1 MTHWQLFP
9 VCEWRGRTEETDH
22 VSHEIYFTN
31 MHVTLNPMF
40 TFVCHVSGSYSVN
53 FSLSS
58 TLPVRA
64 IFVIFTRLF
73 SGNHC
78 AAELIGIQKGSMC
91 DSAWLNKRRLLDLGR
106 GVYYSSSDFIQWT
119 RPQFIIRTQCGGHP
133 VISGEKIL
141 QKEVQMWLSFYPN
154 FIQWT
159 LCTLVLVLVFDIQLG

>member
-1 MTHWQLFP
+1 M
-9 VCEWRGRTEETDH
+9 DH
-22 VSHEIYFTN
+22 VSHEIHFTN
-31 MHVTLNPMF
+31 THVTINPMF
-40 TFVCHVSGSYSVN
+40 TFVRHVSGG
-53 FSLSS
+53 LAL

-78 AAELIGIQKGSMC
+78 AAELIGIQKGSIC

-106 GVYYSSSDFIQWT
+106 SVCYSSSNFIQWT

-141 QKEVQMWLSFYPN
+141 QKEVQMWLSFYRN

-159 LCTLVLVLVFDIQLG
+159 LCPLVLVLVLDIQLRVNDI